1 MLCYV
6 YYHVKG
12 RNEDVMMLITKTPDL
27 FTWEVAMAALESE
40 IIPDDTRVK
49 FCQLIT
55 CKLLPSTMGAS
66 SNN

>member
-1 MLCYV
+1 M
-6 YYHVKG
+6 KG

-27 FTWEVAMAALESE
+27 FTWEVAMAVLESE

-49 FCQLIT
+49 FCELIT
-55 CKLLPSTMGAS
+55 CKLLLQLWEAS